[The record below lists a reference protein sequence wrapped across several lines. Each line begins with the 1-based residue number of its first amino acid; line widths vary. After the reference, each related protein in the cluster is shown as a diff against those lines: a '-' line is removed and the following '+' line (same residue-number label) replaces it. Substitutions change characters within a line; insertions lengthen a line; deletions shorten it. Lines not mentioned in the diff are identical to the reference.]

1 MAVGDFIIGT
11 ITAVGTDL
19 IYQPSGSNV
28 IMVTTLANYTTNC
41 TYTNGVS
48 TTAYIMV
55 NAGGGAASN
64 MNTNSKIFINNT
76 TFLRLINSSY
86 EHTFSGVQVA

>member
-11 ITAVGTDL
+11 ITAAATDL

-28 IMVTTLANYTTNC
+28 IMVTTLANYATNC
-41 TYTNGVS
+41 MYTNGVS

-55 NAGGGAASN
+55 NAGGHAGAN

-76 TFLRLINSSY
+76 TYLKLVNVSY